1 MSIFE
6 PSIRLTERL
15 PELDQHEL
23 FANFAQGYDLVQL
36 LLPQIAESL
45 AAAEDYSEIFCPV
58 VELMVNCYRSLGMI
72 DTNLRNDI
80 RALIT
85 LSLKHVV
92 NGSPDSLAQ
101 LTKLFDSAALWA
113 ETIIPDFPAIVWDA
127 VQSAV
132 AEVGIDSYLVAEPQ
146 AHETYG
152 IALQT
157 LTGATDTA
165 AATQLLDIALAKI
178 KAQIDQIPDARNV
191 IILNGGRTIATELNV
206 LHAHGLPSSTS
217 HSGTELAAVE
227 YDQLRL
233 ANLLRQIDLNP
244 EQPIIIYDDGVDR
257 GATLMKLLVEV
268 ALHKGLHQLMMECMQ
283 LYELML
289 EKLHMQSEQGRYS
302 VAQRFWNLCA
312 ELKMHGVQIVAAVDK
327 LCGVDPT
334 GSASESPFLRLSQ
347 VVDVNDDPELRLA
360 PSQLPW
366 LMGRGGFDTKVNVLV
381 DGRILSVSIGRNLP
395 FLVRV
400 SNPANNPIARL
411 QQLVIDFLIEQ
422 LGIDATRVN
431 IPMAES

>member
-1 MSIFE
+1 
-6 PSIRLTERL
+6 
-15 PELDQHEL
+15 
-23 FANFAQGYDLVQL
+23 
-36 LLPQIAESL
+36 
-45 AAAEDYSEIFCPV
+45 
-58 VELMVNCYRSLGMI
+58 
-72 DTNLRNDI
+72 
-80 RALIT
+80 LIT